1 MVYQNKKATVSFDL
15 DEKFV
20 LGCDEE
26 NYDIVLNPKNIKI
39 NEPHDAISIYAKT
52 KKLLKIAIVVRHNKD
67 VVFSGLLYENN
78 FIVTYDK
85 DALTIDVE
93 TGELINY
100 EKDAV
105 QEEYD
110 FSELDELK
118 EFL

>member
-1 MVYQNKKATVSFDL
+1 MVK
-15 DEKFV
+15 
-20 LGCDEE
+20 
-26 NYDIVLNPKNIKI
+26 
-39 NEPHDAISIYAKT
+39 
-52 KKLLKIAIVVRHNKD
+52 HNKD
-67 VVFSGLLYENN
+67 VVFSGRLYENN

-100 EKDAV
+100 EKDTV